1 MRKIFVRYWIAP
13 AAWLSALVVYLLTL
27 CPTVYVEGSGELIGA
42 VHFLGTA
49 HPTGY
54 PLFSLIGRLFSAL
67 LPFASVAYKINI
79 ATACSAACATA
90 VLALLL
96 RFRGCRDWVA
106 LSGAL
111 VFAFSFTFW
120 SQSVIAEVYG
130 LSLAM
135 ALAAMGLGL
144 WAVERRDARLL
155 LLTSFMMGLG
165 LTAHLNQVL
174 VWPGLILLAG
184 WKWPGLYR
192 RLLLLGQCLLAGL
205 LGYSLVIYLL
215 VRNGRGQ
222 GFHWGS
228 LHTAE
233 LFWKHLTAATYRSSF
248 FSMPWEAGLLN
259 AQRWAIQL
267 TDEFHLVVLPFIV
280 WGAWRMVRQDRGTFL
295 VVVGALLA
303 NLTMAFNYHRD
314 PNGLGVFFLLSFVA
328 LAIALGYG
336 LNDVVGRL
344 LPLRGGRWMA
354 AILVLLLPVVV
365 LAHNYERADRSQNYV
380 AFQYGVDILTQ
391 LPPNAVLVADGD
403 DVSFILDY
411 LWRVEG
417 MRPDV
422 DLYNRNGLGTDL
434 LSRSERGLARRERSR
449 AQLQAEADLI
459 LKGKRQV
466 FYLYPQKLPVKGY
479 EFVPTGLAYQV
490 RPVVEQ
496 RYRAPDE
503 IPFAN
508 AATENFYRD
517 PWVRKIQSNYWF
529 MEAEK
534 WRYSG
539 AEEAACRAFNK
550 AAKIAYDSC
559 SLRFNVGLMF
569 YKYNKL
575 KEAGEHIGA
584 TLKLD
589 PWNPAP
595 HRLMAQILRRQGR
608 QEEAQILHKKAVELG
623 DRP

>member
-1 MRKIFVRYWIAP
+1 
-13 AAWLSALVVYLLTL
+13 
-27 CPTVYVEGSGELIGA
+27 
-42 VHFLGTA
+42 
-49 HPTGY
+49 
-54 PLFSLIGRLFSAL
+54 
-67 LPFASVAYKINI
+67 
-79 ATACSAACATA
+79 
-90 VLALLL
+90 
-96 RFRGCRDWVA
+96 
-106 LSGAL
+106 
-111 VFAFSFTFW
+111 
-120 SQSVIAEVYG
+120 
-130 LSLAM
+130 
-135 ALAAMGLGL
+135 
-144 WAVERRDARLL
+144 
-155 LLTSFMMGLG
+155 
-165 LTAHLNQVL
+165 
-174 VWPGLILLAG
+174 
-184 WKWPGLYR
+184 LYR